1 MKRKRI
7 GTRSYY
13 MFKQIDNEDMDIC
26 EGCYFL
32 TGRLVG
38 DKCPERKDE
47 LVMCQEW
54 ETNEEGDW
62 LTDYIFVPATKQ
74 GLADYV
80 AHRLEQAG

>member
-13 MFKQIDNEDMDIC
+13 MFKQVDDEDMNVC
-26 EGCYFL
+26 EGCCFL
-32 TGRLVG
+32 RAREIG

-47 LVMCQEW
+47 TVLCQEW
-54 ETNEEGDW
+54 ETDKDGDW

-80 AHRLEQAG
+80 AHRLERS

>member
-13 MFKQIDNEDMDIC
+13 MMKQVDNEDMDIC
-26 EGCYFL
+26 EGCCFL
-32 TGRLVG
+32 PAREAGS
-38 DKCPERKDE
+38 KCPEYSSE

-62 LTDYIFVPATKQ
+62 PTDYIFVPATKQ

-80 AHRLEQAG
+80 AHRLEQA

>member
-1 MKRKRI
+1 MRRKRI

-13 MFKQIDNEDMDIC
+13 MFKQIENEDMDIC
-26 EGCYFL
+26 EGCCFL
-32 TGRLVG
+32 PARETGS
-38 DKCPERKDE
+38 KCPEYKDE

-54 ETNEEGDW
+54 DDET

-80 AHRLEQAG
+80 AHRLEQA

>member
-13 MFKQIDNEDMDIC
+13 MFKQVDNEDMDIC

-32 TGRLVG
+32 GARVRG
-38 DKCPERKDE
+38 DKCPEHKDE

-54 ETNEEGDW
+54 DDET

-80 AHRLEQAG
+80 AHRLEQA